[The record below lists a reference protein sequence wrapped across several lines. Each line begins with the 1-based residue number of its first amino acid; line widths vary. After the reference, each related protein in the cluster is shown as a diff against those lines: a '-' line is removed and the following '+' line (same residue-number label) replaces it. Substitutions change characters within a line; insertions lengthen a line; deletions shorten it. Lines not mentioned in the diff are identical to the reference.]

1 MALSGTERSR
11 RCRAKQAAYV
21 AEHRARKAALAFSTE
36 YLKGISIATPEQF
49 IEAKAVEFED
59 KHGVFLMA
67 FHDSLTNEFYT
78 QLKKYSSEAGSSLYI
93 VNELLK
99 AWTMGGKE
107 YKGIKASM

>member
-78 QLKKYSSEAGSSLYI
+78 QLEAGSSLYVI
-93 VNELLK
+93 NELLK
-99 AWTMGGKE
+99 AWTMGGKK
-107 YKGIKASM
+107 YKVIKASM

>member
-78 QLKKYSSEAGSSLYI
+78 QLKEYSSEDGSPLYI
-93 VNELLK
+93 IDELME
-99 AWTMGGKE
+99 AWTIAEKE
-107 YKGIKASM
+107 CEANC